1 MAEKVLV
8 TGGGGYIGSHCV
20 VELIEAGYEPVVVD
34 NFSNT
39 VRGKL
44 PDWRHRLIRDLIRR
58 HKLGCSKCLF
68 SVVILTLCVCV
79 CVCVCVCLCVLLPL
93 VNGGE
98 GDVPES
104 IRRIEKLLDTS
115 IEFQELDLLDK
126 PGLDKLFKKV
136 RELEHLTF

>member
-79 CVCVCVCLCVLLPL
+79 CVCVCVSVRATSF
-93 VNGGE
+93 GE
-98 GDVPES
+98 W
-104 IRRIEKLLDTS
+104 RRR
-115 IEFQELDLLDK
+115 
-126 PGLDKLFKKV
+126 GRA
-136 RELEHLTF
+136 REHTQDREAAGHQHRVSGT